1 SNGNF
6 FFDSGRQGKPPWF
19 AQSIEVLP
27 DGTKTYVLQ
36 DAGPEFHSYRMR
48 TLYEGINDQLADDD
62 GTRRTGTSRAGSD
75 PASIN
80 SGPDTGS
87 AGLSADDMNAAAARA
102 SIASSR
108 LATPPTLPAS
118 LPSVLSEALAPDS
131 IDVLLLDGGKVTTNG
146 GITPTDGAARDLLFA
161 QLDLDWSA
169 WDALTGTFNEW

>member
-1 SNGNF
+1 TNLLHPLAERPARRASKKTGSF
-6 FFDSGRQGKPPWF
+6 RPVRALLIPLLPCITISLRRLSRAAHGLSFPRGGRERDKAGARLPRSGPHKFSDTAPVPI
-19 AQSIEVLP
+19 QS
-27 DGTKTYVLQ
+27 
-36 DAGPEFHSYRMR
+36 SYIMG
-48 TLYEGINDQLADDD
+48 GINDQLADDD

-118 LPSVLSEALAPDS
+118 LPS
-131 IDVLLLDGGKVTTNG
+131 
-146 GITPTDGAARDLLFA
+146 
-161 QLDLDWSA
+161 
-169 WDALTGTFNEW
+169 